1 MRALALAAQC
11 AALVLVFGA
20 HARAAEPE
28 SEETEKGPT
37 SKAAALKIDE
47 AKEPAYPPP
56 YSRWAVIGV
65 GLATT
70 AVSYGAA
77 AGMSYA
83 FPDAPGAMDLRK
95 PIIGPWLAIAHNGC
109 AVAEPE
115 CSQVW
120 IVMRSVAEAIGGS
133 RKRVAAGHGGRFMPT
148 QYRPEAPKRNAP
160 APHRAAFVDPPCPSR
175 RSPTT
180 RTLPGSRRRWPQP
193 GRRGSGVVGRLQPIA
208 PWATRTAL
216 GKSPQADV
224 DFWRS
229 IRRPLP
235 AAQALRESNDLGD
248 LARSA
253 GEVKPSVPD
262 TVH

>member
-11 AALVLVFGA
+11 AALVLFLG
-20 HARAAEPE
+20 ARAQAEEPE
-28 SEETEKGPT
+28 AQETEKGPT
-37 SKAAALKIDE
+37 SKAAALKLDT

-120 IVMRSVAEAIGGS
+120 IVMRSVAEAIGGLAQAGGLL
-133 RKRVAAGHGGRFMPT
+133 VAMEGVFMPT
-148 QYRPEAPKRNAP
+148 QYAREAPKRNAP
-160 APHRAAFVDPPCPSR
+160 QGPTEPPSSDPPKSDPPKSNDKNLFWI
-175 RSPTT
+175 PTPMA
-180 RTLPGSRRRWPQP
+180 LGPAGV
-193 GRRGSGVVGRLQPIA
+193 GVGVVGR
-208 PWATRTAL
+208 
-216 GKSPQADV
+216 
-224 DFWRS
+224 F
-229 IRRPLP
+229 
-235 AAQALRESNDLGD
+235 
-248 LARSA
+248 
-253 GEVKPSVPD
+253 
-262 TVH
+262 